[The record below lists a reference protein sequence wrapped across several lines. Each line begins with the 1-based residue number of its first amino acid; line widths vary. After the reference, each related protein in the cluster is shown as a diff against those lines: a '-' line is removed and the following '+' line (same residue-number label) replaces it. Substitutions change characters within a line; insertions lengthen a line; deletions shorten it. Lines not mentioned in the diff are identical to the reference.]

1 MLARFSL
8 YGFLKNQRYFEPFL
22 LLAFL
27 EKGLT
32 FFDIGLLIAFR
43 EVTVILLEIPSGAVA
58 DVYGRR
64 KSMVLSFLAYI
75 TSFLVF
81 GLAQQLPLLFAAM
94 FLFGMGEAFRTGTH
108 KAMIFAWL
116 RLEGRLDERTK
127 YYGYTR
133 SWSKYGSA
141 VSVLLAAALVF
152 ISGAYTTVFFFAI
165 PPYVLGIINFAG
177 YPKELDEGVEGR
189 ASLATVWRHMSQA
202 LVASLKYA
210 KLRRLLLESMG
221 FEGVFHAVKD
231 YIQPV
236 LTAAAAVTVAG
247 YAVTEDWTEPQQ
259 AVLLVAPVYLA
270 LYLLSGVAS
279 RQAHVL
285 ANAAGG
291 EDRAALFVWGSAVV
305 VFTGLAL
312 AAFYEVFAIVIAAFV
327 SLHVLQNLWRPILIS
342 RLDAHGGEFQ
352 GATLLSVESQARR
365 VATMVVAP
373 LIGLA
378 VDAATARGTG
388 GAFWPIGVLGGMVTL
403 GFFVT
408 SWNRKVRTAMPS
420 DPLR

>member
-22 LLAFL
+22 LLVFL
-27 EKGLT
+27 ERGLT

-64 KSMVLSFLAYI
+64 KSMVLSFVAYI
-75 TSFLVF
+75 MSFLVF
-81 GLAQQLPLLFAAM
+81 ALAQRLPLLFVAM

-133 SWSKYGSA
+133 SWSKFGSA
-141 VSVLLAAALVF
+141 VSVLVAAALVF

-236 LTAAAAVTVAG
+236 LTAAAAVTVAA
-247 YAVTEDWTEPQQ
+247 YVVVEDWTEPQQ
-259 AVLLVAPVYLA
+259 AVLLVAPVYLG

-279 RQAHVL
+279 RRAHVL
-285 ANAAGG
+285 ANATGG
-291 EDRAALFVWGSAVV
+291 EDRAALFVWGFAVV

-312 AAFYEVFAIVIAAFV
+312 AAFYEVFAVVIAAFV

-352 GATLLSVESQARR
+352 GATLLSVESQSRR

-373 LIGLA
+373 LIGFA
-378 VDAATARGTG
+378 VDAAAARGTG

-408 SWNRKVRTAMPS
+408 SWNRKVRTALP
-420 DPLR
+420 

>member
-64 KSMVLSFLAYI
+64 KSMVLAFLAYI
-75 TSFLVF
+75 TSFLVL
-81 GLAQQLPLLFAAM
+81 GLAQQLPLLFVAM
-94 FLFGMGEAFRTGTH
+94 FLFGIGDAFRTGTH

-133 SWSKYGSA
+133 SWSKFGSA

-177 YPKELDEGVEGR
+177 YPKELDEGVGGR

-247 YAVTEDWTEPQQ
+247 YVVVEDWTEPQQ

-279 RQAHVL
+279 RRAHVL
-285 ANAAGG
+285 SNATGG

-312 AAFYEVFAIVIAAFV
+312 AAFYEVFAVVIAAFV
-327 SLHVLQNLWRPILIS
+327 SLHVRQTLWRPILIS

-352 GATLLSVESQARR
+352 GATLLSVESQSRR

-378 VDAATARGTG
+378 VDAAARGTG

-408 SWNRKVRTAMPS
+408 SWNRKARTAAS
-420 DPLR
+420 

>member
-81 GLAQQLPLLFAAM
+81 GLAQQLALLFVAM
-94 FLFGMGEAFRTGTH
+94 FLFGIGEAFRTGTH

-133 SWSKYGSA
+133 SWSKFGSA
-141 VSVLLAAALVF
+141 MSVLLAAAFVF

-247 YAVTEDWTEPQQ
+247 YVVAEDWTEPQQ

-279 RQAHVL
+279 RRAHVL
-285 ANAAGG
+285 ANATGG
-291 EDRAALFVWGSAVV
+291 EDRAALFVWGSGVV

-312 AAFYEVFAIVIAAFV
+312 AAFFEVFAVVIAAFV

-352 GATLLSVESQARR
+352 GATLLSVESQSRR
-365 VATMVVAP
+365 AATMVVAP

-378 VDAATARGTG
+378 VDAAAARGTG
-388 GAFWPIGVLGGMVTL
+388 SAFWPIGVLGGMVTL

-408 SWNRKVRTAMPS
+408 SWNRKARTAMP
-420 DPLR
+420 

>member
-32 FFDIGLLIAFR
+32 FLDIGWLIAFR
-43 EVTVILLEIPSGAVA
+43 EVTVVLLEIPSGAVA
-58 DVYGRR
+58 DVFGRR

-81 GLAQQLPLLFAAM
+81 GLAQQLPLLFVAM
-94 FLFGMGEAFRTGTH
+94 FLFGVGEAFRTGTH

-133 SWSKYGSA
+133 SWSKFGSA
-141 VSVLLAAALVF
+141 LSVLVAAALVF

-165 PPYVLGIINFAG
+165 PPYVLGIVNFAG

-189 ASLATVWRHMSQA
+189 ASLATVWRHMSRA

-247 YAVTEDWTEPQQ
+247 YVVVEDWTEPQQ

-279 RQAHVL
+279 RRAHVL
-285 ANAAGG
+285 ADATGG
-291 EDRAALFVWGSAVV
+291 EDRAALFLWGAAVV
-305 VFTGLAL
+305 VFIGLAL
-312 AAFYEVFAIVIAAFV
+312 AAFYEVLAVVIAAFV
-327 SLHVLQNLWRPILIS
+327 SLHILQNLWRPILIS

-352 GATLLSVESQARR
+352 GATLLSVESQSRR

-378 VDAATARGTG
+378 VDAVAARGMG
-388 GAFWPIGVLGGMVTL
+388 GAFWPIGVLGGVVTL

-408 SWNRKVRTAMPS
+408 SWNKKARTATS
-420 DPLR
+420 